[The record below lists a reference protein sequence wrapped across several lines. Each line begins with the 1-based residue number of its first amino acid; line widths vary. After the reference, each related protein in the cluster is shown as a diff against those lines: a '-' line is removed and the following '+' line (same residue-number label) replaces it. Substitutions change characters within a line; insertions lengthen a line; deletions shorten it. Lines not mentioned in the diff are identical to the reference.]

1 MNMRSEMYHYFP
13 NLQNVFVGFDRLA
26 KAMVDASEI
35 GTRALAQKYPP
46 FNVKKSDEN
55 KYVIE
60 MAVAGFGK
68 EDIEIQLDNDRL
80 VITGN
85 KVEEAEEESIYR
97 GIASRSFTR
106 SFALT
111 DRVEVRNAELINGM
125 LRIWL
130 EALTPEK
137 LPPKNIPIN
146 EPAQKNSAQFL
157 TEKGAE

>member
-1 MNMRSEMYHYFP
+1 MDHHFP

-55 KYVIE
+55 NYVIE
-60 MAVAGFGK
+60 LAVAGFGK
-68 EDIEIQLDNDRL
+68 EDIEIQLDGDRL
-80 VITGN
+80 VIKGN
-85 KVEEAEEESIYR
+85 KTEEQDEALYR

-111 DRVEVRNAELINGM
+111 DHVEVRNAELINGM

-130 EALTPEK
+130 EALNPQK
-137 LPPKNIPIN
+137 LPPKTIPIN
-146 EPAQKNSAQFL
+146 EPATKNSPEFL
-157 TEKGAE
+157 AEERAE